1 MSYLVLRER
10 YDVGELLA
18 PADLVEQG
26 LVTDALARVAVHH
39 QDKLNLEYLGL
50 YIFFQSSSG
59 DPDIQSA
66 VRSTK

>member
-26 LVTDALARVAVHH
+26 LVTDALARVAV
-39 QDKLNLEYLGL
+39 QPAPL
-50 YIFFQSSSG
+50 
-59 DPDIQSA
+59 
-66 VRSTK
+66 